1 MTLKVSVRNHTFQSV
16 DTLDSLLQTWLR
28 PRDLTINVYYIVC
41 NIESDVSEMYD
52 AIYMPINQLTNDI
65 IKSYDT

>member
-1 MTLKVSVRNHTFQSV
+1 MTLKNSVRNHTFQSV

-65 IKSYDT
+65 INSYDT

>member
-1 MTLKVSVRNHTFQSV
+1 MTLKNSVRNHTFQSV

-52 AIYMPINQLTNDI
+52 AIYMPINQLIGDI
-65 IKSYDT
+65 INSYVT